1 MSVEDAIE
9 EAPASG
15 ANDATESDAHRATSP
30 IEGIDRES
38 EKESESERNLPAER
52 NNLRLDRIFTRRGRE
67 VRPPKRMDL

>member
-1 MSVEDAIE
+1 MSVEEDAIV

-15 ANDATESDAHRATSP
+15 ANNATGSDARRVTSP
-30 IEGIDRES
+30 IERES
-38 EKESESERNLPAER
+38 VSERNLPAER